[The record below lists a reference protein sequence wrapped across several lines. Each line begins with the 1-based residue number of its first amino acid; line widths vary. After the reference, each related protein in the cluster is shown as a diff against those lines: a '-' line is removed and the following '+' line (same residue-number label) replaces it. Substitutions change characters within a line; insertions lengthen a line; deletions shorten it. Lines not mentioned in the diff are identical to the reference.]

1 MEVGYLLFFAIC
13 LCQIQILFSIV
24 DDSKIKEGEEEGD
37 EIIESKEV
45 KSDQEKKNE

>member
-24 DDSKIKEGEEEGD
+24 DDSKIKEKEGD
-37 EIIESKEV
+37 EIVESKEL
-45 KSDQEKKNE
+45 KSDQEKNNE